1 MCGTATSALKQQ
13 PTAVSIPLRVR
24 LFAALL
30 LTSCVIS
37 FLISLS
43 VGSFAIPLDTL
54 LALLT
59 DASLGASTDQIERS
73 VVMELRLPRALSA
86 MVVGAQLALAGC
98 LMQAL
103 LRNPLADPYVLGVS
117 GGASVAAMLAIMFGL
132 GGFWI
137 SGSALI
143 GAMLNM
149 LLVFG
154 LVQRS
159 GRWSSGRLLL
169 TGIVIA
175 SGWGA
180 MVSFLLAISD
190 GSALKG
196 MLFWL
201 MGDFSHS
208 GYPGWNTLWLTLG
221 LLLSLAAA
229 RPLNILVRGELQ
241 AKALGV
247 DPRPLQIALY
257 LLTSL
262 LTASAVTQAGS
273 IGFLGLVVPHL
284 VRLVIGADH
293 RWLLPCSA
301 LAGATLL
308 LLADTLARTLIAP
321 QQLPVGVI
329 TALLGVPLFL
339 VLLNRNGAIDAG
351 AGRS

>member
-1 MCGTATSALKQQ
+1 
-13 PTAVSIPLRVR
+13 VR
-24 LFAALL
+24 LFATLML
-30 LTSCVIS
+30 VGCVLS
-37 FLISLS
+37 FLVSLS

-54 LALLT
+54 VSLLV
-59 DASLGASTDQIERS
+59 DRSTDSSNYLIERS

-117 GGASVAAMLAIMFGL
+117 GGASVAAMVAILLGL

-143 GAMLNM
+143 GAMFNM

-208 GYPGWNTLWLTLG
+208 GYPGWNSLWLGLG
-221 LLLSLAAA
+221 LIFSLAAA

-247 DPRPLQIALY
+247 NPRPLQIGLY

-301 LAGATLL
+301 LAGASLL

-339 VLLNRNGAIDAG
+339 ILLNRDSG
-351 AGRS
+351 AGRT

>member
-1 MCGTATSALKQQ
+1 ML
-13 PTAVSIPLRVR
+13 IPLRVK
-24 LFAALL
+24 LFGLLL
-30 LTSCVIS
+30 LTLGTLS
-37 FLISLS
+37 FLLSLG
-43 VGSFAIPLDTL
+43 VGSFSIPIETL
-54 LALLT
+54 WSLL
-59 DASLGASTDQIERS
+59 LEQGASIERS
-73 VVMELRLPRALSA
+73 VVVELRLPRALSA
-86 MVVGAQLALAGC
+86 MVVGGQLALAGC

-117 GGASVAAMLAIMFGL
+117 GGASVAALSAIMLGL
-132 GGFWI
+132 GGFWV
-137 SGSALI
+137 SGSALV
-143 GAMLNM
+143 GALLNM

-180 MVSFLLAISD
+180 MVSFLMAISE
-190 GSALKG
+190 GAALKG

-208 GYPGWNTLWLTLG
+208 GYPGWNSLVLG
-221 LLLSLAAA
+221 LGLVLSMAAA
-229 RPLNILVRGELQ
+229 RPLNILLRGELQ
-241 AKALGV
+241 ARALGV
-247 DPRPLQIALY
+247 DARPLQISLY
-257 LLTSL
+257 LLTSI

-284 VRLVIGADH
+284 VRLVIGSDH
-293 RWLLPCSA
+293 RWLLPCSVA
-301 LAGATLL
+301 AGAVLL
-308 LLADTLARTLIAP
+308 LLADMLARTLIAP

-339 VLLNRNGAIDAG
+339 ILLNRDS
-351 AGRS
+351 RDSH